1 MAESDSKSVKVSST
15 MTRLLLIDDD
25 KELSAMLAEY
35 LRSEG
40 FEVDAVYEGLS
51 GLEKAK
57 SQPYDALV
65 LDVMMPGLDG
75 FAVLRQLRTYSTVPV
90 LMLTAKGDEVDRIV
104 GLEMGADDYLSKPF
118 NPRELLAR
126 VRAVLRRSQLPTEL
140 ITEDDQLVAGKLTM
154 EISSRTATA
163 SNKLMDLTST
173 EFNVLYILLRQV
185 GRVVTKEMLSQSAMG
200 RSLEKYDRSIDMHM
214 SNLRKKLIQYGLP
227 LSIVTVRGQGYQ
239 LVDKT

>member
-1 MAESDSKSVKVSST
+1 
-15 MTRLLLIDDD
+15 MTQLLLIDDD

-40 FEVDAVYEGLS
+40 FEVDAVFDGLS
-51 GLEKAK
+51 ALEKVK
-57 SQPYDALV
+57 VQQYDALV

-75 FAVLRQLRTYSTVPV
+75 FGVLRHLRGYSAVPV

-126 VRAVLRRSQLPTEL
+126 VRAVLRRSQQSTEL
-140 ITEDDQLVAGKLTM
+140 VADNSPLVVGKLKM
-154 EISSRTATA
+154 DMSSRTAMA
-163 SNKLMDLTST
+163 ANRVMELTST
-173 EFNVLYILLRQV
+173 EFNVLYFLLRQV
-185 GRVVTKEMLSQSAMG
+185 GHIVTKEMLSQSAMG

-214 SNLRKKLIQYGLP
+214 SNLRKKLSQYGLP
-227 LSIVTVRGQGYQ
+227 LRIVTVRGQGYQ
-239 LVDKT
+239 LVDKA